1 MGVGA
6 HLHVGPCD
14 DDPATIAIEGPGPHF
29 NTDVVAGVSPPEASP
44 RTEVW
49 FDLVPDEKGVAYDQT
64 TVSFVAVDVDG
75 KMSVVIHEG
84 PADALSKKQSCF
96 PLSVP
101 QWAE

>member
-1 MGVGA
+1 
-6 HLHVGPCD
+6 
-14 DDPATIAIEGPGPHF
+14 
-29 NTDVVAGVSPPEASP
+29 VVAGVSPPEASP

-64 TVSFVAVDVDG
+64 TVSFVPVDVDG